1 MLRCRWLR
9 SGKYKKPLFCWQ
21 KGKRVKK
28 SECRECLGAL
38 RLSSITSYEVIK
50 FPAIKKE
57 SK

>member
-9 SGKYKKPLFCWQ
+9 SGKLKKGLFCWQ
-21 KGKRVKK
+21 RGKRVKK

-38 RLSSITSYEVIK
+38 ILSSLTSYEVVK
-50 FPAIKKE
+50 GPDIKKE